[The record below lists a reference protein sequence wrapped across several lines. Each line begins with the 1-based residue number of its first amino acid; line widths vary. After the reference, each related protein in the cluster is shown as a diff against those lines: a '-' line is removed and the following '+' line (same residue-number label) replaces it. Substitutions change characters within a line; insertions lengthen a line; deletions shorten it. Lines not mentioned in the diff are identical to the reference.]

1 MTGGDP
7 ATTGGD
13 PATTGG
19 DRDAGAPDD
28 HVFTHLDAT
37 GHAHMV
43 DVTEKPVTQRQA
55 TARCVVRAAPGAF
68 EAVAK
73 DEDLSPFAR
82 AAGIHA
88 AKRAPS
94 LIPLCH
100 PLPLDDVDIRVEV
113 DVARGVADVRASTSV
128 VARTGIEIEALT
140 ACAFTGLTLLMA
152 LRENDPDAQLSTLAL
167 WHKSGGRSGTWV
179 RATGPSSTPS

>member
-1 MTGGDP
+1 MTGADRSLDQPGDQ
-7 ATTGGD
+7 A
-13 PATTGG
+13 
-19 DRDAGAPDD
+19 
-28 HVFTHLDAT
+28 FTHLDSS
-37 GHAHMV
+37 GRAHMV
-43 DVTEKPVTQRQA
+43 DVTGKPVTQRQA
-55 TARCVVRAAPGAF
+55 TARCLVRATPGAF
-68 EAVAK
+68 EAVTK
-73 DEDLSPFAR
+73 DEDLAPFAR

-88 AKRAPS
+88 AKRAWS

-113 DVARGVADVRASTSV
+113 DAARGVAEVRASTSV

-152 LRENDPDAQLSTLAL
+152 LRDDDPDAQLTTLAL

-179 RATGPSSTPS
+179 RSAPAGPPEDTSGDPSGP

>member
-1 MTGGDP
+1 VTD
-7 ATTGGD
+7 D
-13 PATTGG
+13 
-19 DRDAGAPDD
+19 DRAAGAPDD
-28 HVFTHLDAT
+28 HAFTHLDTA

-43 DVTEKPVTQRQA
+43 DVTAKLVTQRQA

-68 EAVAK
+68 EAVSK

-88 AKRAPS
+88 AKRASS

-100 PLPLDDVDIRVEV
+100 PLPLDDVDIRVEL
-113 DVARGVADVRASTSV
+113 DVAHGVADVRASTSV

-179 RATGPSSTPS
+179 RATAP